1 MKKQAVLTAVSFMLF
16 HFQVLCQEDFKR
28 FELNV
33 GYGAYVDVVNVAYGY
48 GFNASD
54 DIGTSLSFAIS
65 YRFNKKWG
73 IEGGYM
79 HFTDPRR
86 DRKYYEAIPN
96 QVVIDLD
103 FRQYSY
109 SHFPY
114 ISFDRY
120 FSKKSSDFKV
130 GLGINLEHHI
140 YQQYRIVSDIRLS
153 TSTIDVP
160 IVSVRDYGRDSRN
173 IQLGVLLNIDYK
185 WSPNPYYHF
194 GVKLLTAY
202 LVSVDIYNTLTV
214 VPYFGIK
221 F

>member
-1 MKKQAVLTAVSFMLF
+1 MEKQTVLTAVSFMLF

-33 GYGAYVDVVNVAYGY
+33 GYGAYVDVTNVSYGY
-48 GFNASD
+48 GFDAAD
-54 DIGTSLSFAIS
+54 DIGTNLSCAIS

-79 HFTDPRR
+79 RFTDPRR
-86 DRKYYEAIPN
+86 ERKYYEVIPN

-114 ISFDRY
+114 ISFDRH
-120 FSKKSSDFKV
+120 FLKKSSDFKV

-140 YQQYRIVSDIRLS
+140 YQQYNIINDIRFFPVEVPRVIVSDNN
-153 TSTIDVP
+153 
-160 IVSVRDYGRDSRN
+160 RDPRN
-173 IQLGVLLNIDYK
+173 IELGVLLNIDYK

-194 GVKLLTAY
+194 GVKLLTSY
-202 LVSVDIYNTLTV
+202 LVSVDVYNTLTI